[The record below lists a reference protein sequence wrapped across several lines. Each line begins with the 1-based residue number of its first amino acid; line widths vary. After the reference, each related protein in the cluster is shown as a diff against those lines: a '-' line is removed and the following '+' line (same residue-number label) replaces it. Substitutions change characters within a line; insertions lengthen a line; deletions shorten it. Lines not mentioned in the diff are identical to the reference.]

1 MESRIP
7 IPTDNIFKFYALFGL
22 LLFVFGVGAS
32 LYNTRSTN
40 DFVANAAVEYA
51 QLSALPTPTAGEQK
65 RKEILLRL
73 LGIASEDKKLFRWA
87 SALIAAFCFWIAVY
101 GFWIWHRRIQPIQ
114 DAISRLQLRKLEIEL
129 QQLERSAVRESGP

>member
-7 IPTDNIFKFYALFGL
+7 LPTDNIFKFYALFGL

-40 DFVANAAVEYA
+40 GFVASAVVEHAALA
-51 QLSALPTPTAGEQK
+51 ALPTPTAGEQK
-65 RKEILLRL
+65 RKEILTRL
-73 LGIASEDKKLFRWA
+73 LEIAGKDKNVFRWA
-87 SALIAAFCFWIAVY
+87 SSLIAAAGFWMSAY
-101 GFWIWHRRIQPIQ
+101 GFWIWHRRIQPVQ

-129 QQLERSAVRESGP
+129 KQLERLAGT